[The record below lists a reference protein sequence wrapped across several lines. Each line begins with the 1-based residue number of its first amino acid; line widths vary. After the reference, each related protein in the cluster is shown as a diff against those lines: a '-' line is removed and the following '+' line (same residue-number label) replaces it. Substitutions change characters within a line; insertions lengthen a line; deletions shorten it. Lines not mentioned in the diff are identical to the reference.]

1 MPPSGQL
8 DATSTPP
15 TARTIA
21 TSPSRIRWTRVR
33 LSIGA
38 PARGASSVCS
48 GSVSVDGDR
57 AERERRQQRACPQQ
71 RRGVDRLWHH
81 VSKDG
86 VLVVDG
92 RDQAVVEVLGADAAP
107 GVEVR
112 QAGGDEGAVALGRIG
127 RVWSRDRG
135 GRYGED
141 RR

>member
-33 LSIGA
+33 LSNGA

-48 GSVSVDGDR
+48 GSVSVDGDW

-71 RRGVDRLWHH
+71 RRGVNRLWQDRKS
-81 VSKDG
+81 VG
-86 VLVVDG
+86 EG
-92 RDQAVVEVLGADAAP
+92 RS
-107 GVEVR
+107 
-112 QAGGDEGAVALGRIG
+112 VAG
-127 RVWSRDRG
+127 RVKHG
-135 GRYGED
+135 GR
-141 RR
+141 RKIK